1 MHTQLDAHPLREPR
15 HKKLFELLRQENLA
29 ARHVT
34 VSVPMGARKPLP
46 QLNADM
52 ARFVKL
58 AGESLR

>member
-1 MHTQLDAHPLREPR
+1 MQAHTAPSVPREPR

-34 VSVPMGARKPLP
+34 VTVSQGARRPLP
-46 QLNADM
+46 PLNADV

-58 AGESLR
+58 AGDSLQ